1 MPMIVKTMEQS
12 SRNGVEVTPSNWT
25 QGRQNVKPPQN
36 PLTGLSPK
44 LSQVGLSP
52 GFPTTA
58 AEAAGLR
65 SYLHPFHNTSSI
77 QKRRQRP

>member
-1 MPMIVKTMEQS
+1 MLMIVKTMKQS
-12 SRNGVEVTPSNWT
+12 SCHGVEVTPSNGT
-25 QGRQNVKPPQN
+25 QGRQNVKPTQN

-44 LSQVGLSP
+44 LSEVGLSH

-58 AEAAGLR
+58 AEAVGSR